1 MVCNQTVSA
10 CTTKLGGVF
19 MSIFNF
25 NKNSVS
31 FSRDW
36 ELFQKFMGNI
46 GAFTYI
52 ANEKTAYMD
61 PVTCRLLNC
70 SHEKI
75 NEYEFFNLLDKIS
88 KNPVEG
94 QKHIYMYTTENQ
106 TYYIKMNIF
115 ESSDVWLG
123 FVQDYTRQI
132 KDNQSNK
139 NIIDY
144 NPITRL
150 PTYSF
155 FTRNMKEILPSIK
168 KCCLATIR
176 INGIDKLSTFL
187 TVENTNHC
195 ITSITEVLKSFESD
209 KITLGTKSDYE
220 ICVLFMNYDRMTV
233 NNILNSMDEAVQKCI
248 PTDDFGEV
256 IDISDKT
263 TLNLSIGCC
272 SYPEQAIE
280 FNTLVNYSE
289 FALYEA
295 TANRRSVINWF
306 NESNYLREKDSYKNA
321 QILNRLIS
329 DNLFTYHL
337 QPIVDAKTGDIF
349 GYEAL
354 MRINADDID
363 MSPLQILR
371 IADEQNN
378 LYSIE
383 KSTFFNTIKL
393 LSENQHFFSNRK
405 LFINC
410 LADNLLTDEE
420 FNELYLTYGELF
432 EKIVVEINER
442 SQLNDESIEIIK
454 KRCKFSGA
462 RLAIDDYGAGYS
474 NSANLLHYAPEYIKI
489 DRSLIC
495 DIQNDLKKQQ
505 LFASIVDFCH
515 ANHLMS
521 LAEGV
526 ETLAEM
532 KTVIRMGVDLI
543 QGYYT
548 SKPKPLFLDKIS
560 SDVVDEIIST
570 NLENRSEGTKKI
582 YNARNETEL
591 DLLKLALEKYTDITV
606 HQSKLT
612 LVSDASKQVK
622 MNILIPDNSSCE
634 LTIKNINILS
644 GNNRPSII
652 LGEYSR
658 LELNVLKKNKLS
670 YSGIYVPQGS
680 QIEIK
685 GSGDL
690 LIDSFATVGIG
701 IGNDFEHSYGDIFIN
716 MTGSLEIM
724 SNNEDT
730 VCIGGGY
737 NTDDSEIKLISGY
750 IKVDMHSKNGLA
762 VGSFNGNSII
772 KMIDPCRLDIF
783 MSGIKAVG
791 VGSFFNS
798 ADISLE
804 SNIDISCSG
813 AHAVGIGV
821 LEKGTGDIAVSDSK
835 INIKM
840 RSARHSC
847 IGTYDGDMNVKLS
860 DSDIKIDSEG
870 DEAVGIGDY
879 TGSGNTILTD
889 TTLSS
894 QIYAAFPLDIGS
906 KNGDVSLHDCNI
918 ESIVNGKHINH
929 S

>member
-1 MVCNQTVSA
+1 
-10 CTTKLGGVF
+10 

-25 NKNSVS
+25 DKNSVS

-52 ANEKTAYMD
+52 AKEKTAYMD
-61 PVTCRLLNC
+61 AATCRLLNC

-94 QKHIYMYTTENQ
+94 QKHIYSYTTENQ
-106 TYYIKMNIF
+106 TYYVKMNIF

-132 KDNQSNK
+132 TDNQSGK

-144 NPITRL
+144 NPVTRL
-150 PTYSF
+150 PSYSF
-155 FTRNMKEILPSIK
+155 FTRNIKEILPSVK
-168 KCCLATIR
+168 NCCLATIH

-195 ITSITEVLKSFESD
+195 ITSIAEVLKSFESER
-209 KITLGTKSDYE
+209 ILLGTKSDYE
-220 ICVLFMNYDRMTV
+220 ICVLFINYDRMSV
-233 NNILNSMDEAVQKCI
+233 NSILNSMDEAVQKCI

-263 TLNLSIGCC
+263 TLSLSIGCC
-272 SYPEQAIE
+272 AYPEQAFE

-295 TANRRSVINWF
+295 TSNKRSVINWF
-306 NESNYLREKDSYKNA
+306 NEGNYLREKDSYKNA
-321 QILNRLIS
+321 QIFNKLIRE
-329 DNLFTYHL
+329 NLFTYHL
-337 QPIVDAKTGDIF
+337 QPIIDAKTGDIF

-354 MRINADDID
+354 MRSSASNID
-363 MSPLQILR
+363 MSPVQILK
-371 IADEQNN
+371 IAGEQNN
-378 LYSIE
+378 LSAIE
-383 KSTFFNTIKL
+383 KATFFNTMKL
-393 LSENQHFFSNRK
+393 LSDNQQFFSARK

-410 LADNLLTDEE
+410 VSDNLLTDEE

-432 EKIVVEINER
+432 EKVV
-442 SQLNDESIEIIK
+442 IEITELAQTNQENIDLLK

-462 RLAIDDYGAGYS
+462 KLAIDDYGTGFS
-474 NSANLLHYAPEYIKI
+474 NSANLLTYTPEYIKI

-515 ANHLMS
+515 ANQLMS

-548 SKPKPLFLDKIS
+548 SRPKPLFLEKIS
-560 SDVVDEIIST
+560 SDVIDEIIST

-582 YNARNETEL
+582 YNARNENEL
-591 DLLKLALEKYTDITV
+591 DLLKLALEKYTDINI
-606 HQSKLT
+606 HQSKITLT
-612 LVSDASKQVK
+612 GDISKQVK
-622 MNILIPDNSSCE
+622 MNIIIPDNSSCE
-634 LTIKNINILS
+634 VTIKNVNIIS
-644 GNNRPSII
+644 GNNRPAII

-658 LELNVLKKNKLS
+658 LELNVAKKNKLS
-670 YSGIYVPQGS
+670 YAGIYVPQGS
-680 QIEIK
+680 QLEIK
-685 GSGDL
+685 GGGEL
-690 LIDSFATVGIG
+690 VIDSSATVGIG
-701 IGNDFEHSYGDIFIN
+701 IGNDFEHPYGDIFVN
-716 MTGSLEIM
+716 MTGSLEII
-724 SNNEDT
+724 SNNEDA

-737 NTDDSEIKLISGY
+737 NNDDSEIRLVSGN
-750 IKVDMHSKNGLA
+750 IKVDVHSKNGLA
-762 VGSFNGNSII
+762 IGSFSGNSIVEI
-772 KMIDPCRLDIF
+772 SEACKLDIV
-783 MSGIKAVG
+783 MSGIKNVG
-791 VGSFFNS
+791 VGSFTDS
-798 ADISLE
+798 VDIKSEADV
-804 SNIDISCSG
+804 DISCSG
-813 AHAVGIGV
+813 AQAVGIGT
-821 LEKGTGDIAVSDSK
+821 LEGGEGNVDITGGKLNV
-835 INIKM
+835 KM
-840 RSARHSC
+840 RSARHTC
-847 IGTYDGDMNVKLS
+847 VGTSGGDMVVKAS
-860 DSDIKIDSEG
+860 NAEIKVDSEG
-870 DEAVGIGDY
+870 DEAVGIGDLR
-879 TGSGNTILTD
+879 GSGNVFLSD
-889 TTLSS
+889 STLNFL
-894 QIYAAFPLDIGS
+894 IYAGSPLDLGS
-906 KNGDVSLHDCNI
+906 ETGELSLHDCNI
-918 ESIVNGKHINH
+918 ESVVNGKHIKH